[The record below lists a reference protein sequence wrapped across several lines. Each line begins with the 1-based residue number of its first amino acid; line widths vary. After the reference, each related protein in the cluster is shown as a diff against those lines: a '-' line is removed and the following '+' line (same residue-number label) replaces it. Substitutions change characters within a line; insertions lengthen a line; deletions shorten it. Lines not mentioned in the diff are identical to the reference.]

1 MSTLLLWL
9 AIPLLALPAVEL
21 PDRLGAAAARLVLA
35 GLGLGA
41 LAQGA
46 GSLDPGDLRDVAG
59 QSPHGAWFVG
69 LTIGVLIT
77 GTCLAAGVRSW
88 RTTALGGPLLVGLF
102 LSIAPGAIVAVLA
115 GAVIGLVPLA
125 LSRAL
130 PRRVTRQAPVPERV
144 RAPGPRPASLVL
156 GVLTVASACLGPLA
170 VALAG
175 LCALHWHSWTRS
187 GAIPAPPRVPIL
199 PLLATLLLAAWL
211 WLALAIGDGPLISFL
226 RFAADAPVS
235 EAASVLL
242 ALLAIG
248 WAIAIVAPWPL
259 DRFDNLSVQLPVLGV
274 VFYLA
279 IHVTPEGMAHW
290 QPLLSVIMVPAAI
303 VAVAGARW
311 DAAAGALLLLAVTR
325 PGTVTLGAA
334 AVLAV
339 APAGRRMIDSVRLT
353 SGVAGVAV
361 AGVIATMLRDQVV
374 LAVVLALAVAVAAMR
389 HDRVVAPA

>member
-1 MSTLLLWL
+1 
-9 AIPLLALPAVEL
+9 
-21 PDRLGAAAARLVLA
+21 
-35 GLGLGA
+35 
-41 LAQGA
+41 
-46 GSLDPGDLRDVAG
+46 
-59 QSPHGAWFVG
+59 
-69 LTIGVLIT
+69 
-77 GTCLAAGVRSW
+77 
-88 RTTALGGPLLVGLF
+88 
-102 LSIAPGAIVAVLA
+102 
-115 GAVIGLVPLA
+115 
-125 LSRAL
+125 
-130 PRRVTRQAPVPERV
+130 
-144 RAPGPRPASLVL
+144 
-156 GVLTVASACLGPLA
+156 
-170 VALAG
+170 
-175 LCALHWHSWTRS
+175 
-187 GAIPAPPRVPIL
+187 VPIL

-211 WLALAIGDGPLISFL
+211 WLALAIGDGPLISFV

-290 QPLLSVIMVPAAI
+290 QPLLSVILVPAAI